1 MPGIVGLITKIA
13 PELAEAQLERMVST
27 LRHEPFYETGVW
39 TDHAAG
45 VYVGWI
51 AREGTFPGGR
61 PVWNGR
67 GERVLFFSGEEFSGP
82 AAAPYYEKNG
92 RAPAA
97 RGASYL
103 TERAEK
109 SDFFPASLNGRFQG
123 LLVDKPSGTALLFN
137 DRWGLHRLYYHE
149 GADAFYF
156 AAEAK
161 AILAV
166 RPELRCIDARGLAEL
181 ISCGCVLENRTVF
194 KGIEVLPPASAWQF
208 RNGAPECRKSY
219 FQPKEWEEREPLAL
233 EDYYQQLRSI
243 FAANVPKYFGGDHPV
258 AVSLTGGLDSRMI
271 MAWVRAPA
279 DSIQCFSFGGPFR
292 ACYDVTIAQKVA
304 KICGQPHRTI
314 CLGREFLEKFPH
326 YAEQTVFRTEGC
338 VNVMHSPDLY
348 INEIARTI
356 APVRMTGNYGSEV
369 LRSHRAFKPVRL
381 PDGLFS
387 PELSTY
393 IDLAKQT
400 YESLDSVSPL
410 SFAVFRQAPWH
421 HFGLLSL
428 EETQVAVRTPYLDN
442 DFVGLLFR
450 APVNSLKNSDLSLR
464 LIQDG
469 SAELARIPTDRG
481 VAATTSYFGR
491 LRHEFR
497 EFTFKA
503 EYAYDYGMPQ
513 WVARID
519 HTVSGLR
526 LERLFLGRHKF
537 YHFRVW
543 YRDALARYVQEILL
557 DRSALQRPYLD
568 GKTAEAMVR
577 GHVKGDCNHTT
588 EIHKLLTLELLH
600 RLFIDR

>member
-13 PELAEAQLERMVST
+13 PEQAEALLERMVAA
-27 LRHEPFYETGVW
+27 LRHEPFYQTGVW

-45 VYVGWI
+45 VYIGWI

-61 PVWNGR
+61 PIQEGNG
-67 GERVLFFSGEEFSGP
+67 EKVLFFSGEEFSGP
-82 AAAPYYEKNG
+82 STTPHDEKNG
-92 RAPAA
+92 SAPVAC
-97 RGASYL
+97 GPSYL
-103 TERAEK
+103 IARAAK
-109 SDFFPASLNGRFQG
+109 NNSFPASLNGRFQG
-123 LLVDKPSGTALLFN
+123 LLLDRPSGTALLFN

-149 GADAFYF
+149 AADAFYF

-166 RPELRCIDARGLAEL
+166 RPELRTLDPRGLAEL
-181 ISCGCVLENRTVF
+181 ISCGCVLENRTLF
-194 KGIEVLPPASAWQF
+194 KGIDVLPPASAWTF
-208 RNGAPECRKSY
+208 RKGVGERRECY
-219 FQPKEWEEREPLAL
+219 FHPKEWEEQEPLAP

-243 FAANVPKYFGGDHPV
+243 FAANIPKYFGGDHPV

-271 MAWVRAPA
+271 MAWLRAPA
-279 DSIQCFSFGGPFR
+279 GSIQCFSFGGPFR
-292 ACYDVTIAQKVA
+292 DCYDVTIARKVA

-314 CLGREFLEKFPH
+314 YLGQEFLEKFPH
-326 YAEQTVFRTEGC
+326 YAQQTVLRTEGC

-381 PDGLFS
+381 PHDLFS
-387 PELSTY
+387 SELSAY
-393 IDLAKQT
+393 VNLAKQT

-428 EETQVAVRTPYLDN
+428 EETQVAIRTPYLDN
-442 DFVGLLFR
+442 EFVRLLYR
-450 APVNSLKNSDLSLR
+450 APANSLANSDLSVR

-469 SAELARIPTDRG
+469 SAQLARIPSDRG
-481 VAATTSYFGR
+481 VAATKSQWGKV
-491 LRHEFR
+491 RHQFR

-513 WVARID
+513 WVARFD
-519 HTVSGLR
+519 HAVSGLR

-543 YRDALARYVQEILL
+543 YRDALSKYVQEILL
-557 DRSALQRPYLD
+557 DPLALSRPYLN
-568 GKTAEAMVR
+568 GKTVETMVR
-577 GHVKGDCNHTT
+577 GHLKGDRNHTT

-600 RLFIDR
+600 RLFIDQ